1 MGREYR
7 KEIWCAES
15 NPYGATHLGSRMF
28 ISLDMSTSSTGWCVW
43 ENNKIKEYGCIV
55 ADKALPLNKRIHIM
69 WNGIAQVL
77 EKYEEIDKVVA
88 EDPLPRTDH
97 TTNEATYR
105 ALNWLQGYV
114 GVMIKDSGIKDIVFV
129 QPNSWRSQIGI
140 KTGRGKKREE
150 LKAADI
156 AWVKNQFGVEVND
169 DIADAIGIGFSSID
183 SAF

>member
-1 MGREYR
+1 
-7 KEIWCAES
+7 
-15 NPYGATHLGSRMF
+15 
-28 ISLDMSTSSTGWCVW
+28 
-43 ENNKIKEYGCIV
+43 
-55 ADKALPLNKRIHIM
+55 M
-69 WNGIAQVL
+69 WNGIAQIL
-77 EKYEEIDKVVA
+77 EKYGEIDKVVA

-156 AWVKNQFGVEVND
+156 AWVKNQFGVDVND